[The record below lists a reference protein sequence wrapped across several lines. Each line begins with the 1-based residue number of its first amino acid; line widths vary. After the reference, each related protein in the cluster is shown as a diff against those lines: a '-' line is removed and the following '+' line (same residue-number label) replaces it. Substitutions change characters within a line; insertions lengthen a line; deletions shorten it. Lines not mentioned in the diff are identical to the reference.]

1 MKKLL
6 TVFCLFLLCSCT
18 HQKPLFNNKEDLK
31 IIVASDLHYYDP
43 SLFKDCSWFNGAWE
57 YEDGQMIHY
66 THLFVENFISE
77 VISQKPDMVLI
88 SGDLTYNGEKVSH
101 ESLSKQLQRLT
112 DAQIQVA
119 VINGNHDVNNGRS
132 LAYDEQGAYG
142 IEDIDVETY
151 KQLYANFGLN
161 QAYSKDKESLSY
173 ALHLNNTYDLL
184 VIDTCRDTSY
194 MTASDLKE
202 STMKWIEKEL
212 KSTQSN
218 NKKTLVMM
226 HHNLGIHC
234 EAIYTSYVLE
244 NADEMQD
251 LFAQYDVPVVFS
263 GHIHTQHTKQINN
276 TTEIVTSALS
286 IAPVQYGIVELNN
299 DTLHYKT
306 QEIESV
312 TGDEAFFKVTSYN
325 KSYNNFEKNFGSELA
340 HELAS
345 YMATVNLTYF
355 TGNTYAYR
363 DEFMQNPLLE
373 VINNPSDDIDF
384 HSKYLESI
392 LSETINHQEIIIDMK

>member
-1 MKKLL
+1 MKKLFVL
-6 TVFCLFLLCSCT
+6 FFIFLLCSCAQ
-18 HQKPLFNNKEDLK
+18 QKPLFNNKENLK
-31 IIVASDLHYYDP
+31 IIVASDLHYYDS
-43 SLFKDCSWFNGAWE
+43 SLFKDCSWFNEVWE

-101 ESLSKQLQRLT
+101 ESLSKQLSRLT
-112 DAQIQVA
+112 DAGIQVA

-132 LAYDEQGAYG
+132 LAYDEEGAYQ

-151 KQLYANFGLN
+151 KKLYANFGLT

-173 ALHLNNTYDLL
+173 AIHLNNTYDLL
-184 VIDTCRDTSY
+184 VIDTCRDSSY
-194 MTASDLKE
+194 MTASNLQE

-212 KSTQSN
+212 NSTHSN

-234 EAIYTSYVLE
+234 DAIYTSYVLE
-244 NADEMQD
+244 NAEQMQD
-251 LFAQYDVPVVFS
+251 LFDQYDVPVVFS
-263 GHIHTQHTKQINN
+263 GHVHIQHTKQINN

-312 TGDEAFFKVTSYN
+312 TGDEAFFKVTYYN
-325 KSYNNFEKNFGSELA
+325 KSFNNYKESFGPELA

-355 TGNTYAYR
+355 SGNTYTYR
-363 DEFMQNPLLE
+363 DEFLQNPLLE
-373 VINNPSDDIDF
+373 IINNPSDDIDF
-384 HSKYLESI
+384 HSKYLECI
-392 LSETINHQEIIIDMK
+392 LSETNNHQEITIEMN